1 MKCSACARELP
12 DGAAFCPACA
22 TPVDFSST
30 PTVTRV
36 DSPAARAV
44 LAGVEQHAG
53 REVGVPASPPAP
65 RGGSGPRHNPPSYS
79 SDFGYEARYV
89 PGTTLIERYRIISPL
104 GKGGMGEVYR
114 AEDLKL
120 GHLLQGGPAS

>member
-1 MKCSACARELP
+1 MKCSTCARELP

-44 LAGVEQHAG
+44 RAGYDEHAD
-53 REVGVPASPPAP
+53 REAGAAPPSP
-65 RGGSGPRHNPPSYS
+65 RGGSGPRHTPASHG

-89 PGTTLIERYRIISPL
+89 PGTTLLAEPTILVIFVILVATIFGFYTSTRGKPLFGGISL
-104 GKGGMGEVYR
+104 
-114 AEDLKL
+114 D
-120 GHLLQGGPAS
+120 S

>member
-36 DSPAARAV
+36 DSPAARAIR
-44 LAGVEQHAG
+44 AGLDDRSDDEAG
-53 REVGVPASPPAP
+53 AAPSSPHTSRDRAALLRMPLIPDSSIATFPAP
-65 RGGSGPRHNPPSYS
+65 LSPIAIASFRRS
-79 SDFGYEARYV
+79 ARAAWAKCIA
-89 PGTTLIERYRIISPL
+89 PKI
-104 GKGGMGEVYR
+104 
-114 AEDLKL
+114 
-120 GHLLQGGPAS
+120 